1 MQLENIVFSYPARP
15 GVRVMNG
22 VSLAVSEGR
31 TVALVGPSGFG
42 KSTVMSLILRFYNA
56 QRGDIFMDEL
66 SVKQVKF
73 MTKYYVINLI
83 SQHCIY
89 HQTAQCLLVE
99 VPD

>member
-15 GVRVMNG
+15 GVHVMNG

-56 QRGDIFMDEL
+56 QCGDIFMDEL

-73 MTKYYVINLI
+73 VTKCYVINLI

-89 HQTAQCLLVE
+89 HQTA
-99 VPD
+99 